1 MGFYLGI
8 DAGGSKTEC
17 AVADEHDVLARFTG
31 ATCKIQ
37 RVGVETATA
46 TLRSVVQSALSAA
59 TIPAT
64 DIDRACIGISGA
76 SQRSVV
82 DWSKQTLASLI
93 PGQITVVGDNVIAH
107 ESAFHGGA
115 GVLLIAGTG
124 SIAYG
129 RNEKGEVARAGGW
142 GPVVSDEGSGDWI
155 GRTAINAALRSL
167 DRGQRSALVA
177 TVLEAWKA
185 SSYDDIV
192 RLSNGSP
199 PPDFAALFPRVLAA
213 ADGGDAS
220 ALEVLNAAGTE
231 LARLALAVMQKL
243 WPDDK
248 SAPVQV
254 AAAGGVLTNS
264 PQIREAVHRGMRA
277 ERPRAAIGNQIVDP
291 IIGALYLARHAE
303 LGTSNSV

>member
-1 MGFYLGI
+1 MAFYLGI
-8 DAGGSKTEC
+8 DAGGSKTDC
-17 AVADEHDVLARFTG
+17 AIADDHDILTRSTG

-46 TLRSVVQSALSAA
+46 NLRSVVQSALSAA
-59 TIPAT
+59 TIPAS
-64 DIDRACIGISGA
+64 DINRACIGISGA
-76 SQRSVV
+76 SQQMVV
-82 DWSKQTLASLI
+82 DWANETLASLI

-129 RNEKGEVARAGGW
+129 RNESGEVARAGGW

-155 GRTAINAALRSL
+155 GRTAVNAALRSL
-167 DRGQRSALVA
+167 DRGGKSALAA

-192 RLSNGSP
+192 RMSNGSP
-199 PPDFAALFPRVLAA
+199 PPDFAALFPRVLAL
-213 ADGGDAS
+213 ADGGDS
-220 ALEVLNAAGTE
+220 LALEVLNGAGAE
-231 LARLALAVMQKL
+231 LSKLALAAMQKL

-248 SAPVQV
+248 TAAVQV
-254 AAAGGVLTNS
+254 AVAGGVLTNS
-264 PQIREAVHRGMRA
+264 PQVREAVHRGMRA
-277 ERPRAAIGNQIVDP
+277 ERPRAAIGDQIVDP
-291 IIGALYLARHAE
+291 IVGALYIARHAE
-303 LGTSNSV
+303 QGTSKSV